1 MATLS
6 YRVYNQDSAD
16 LQVQVG
22 FVGIKTLPTNPLT
35 GTLSYSARKVT
46 FNIGDGVA
54 GSEVDSDYT
63 MTGSATQSNYTFN
76 GINYQVNKT
85 VNDTAKIS
93 AKYANYDHTYT
104 SLSSVLRY
112 EVYDTYTP
120 SFDLQELRNKYGIEV
135 GSRFTYARGIASD
148 VAGGGGGGGGGASG
162 NSQIWY

>member
-1 MATLS
+1 MATIS
-6 YRVYNQDSAD
+6 YRVYNGDSVGIP
-16 LQVQVG
+16 LQLG

-46 FNIGDGVA
+46 FNVGNGAA
-54 GSEVDSDYT
+54 GSEVDSNYS
-63 MTGSATQSNYTFN
+63 MTGTATQSNYSFN
-76 GINYQVNKT
+76 SINYQVNKT
-85 VNDTAKIS
+85 VSDTTKIA

-120 SFDLQELRNKYGIEV
+120 SFNLQELRNKYGIEV

>member
-16 LQVQVG
+16 IQVQVG

-46 FNIGDGVA
+46 FNVGDGVA
-54 GSEVDSDYT
+54 GSEVDSDYS
-63 MTGSATQSNYTFN
+63 MTGSASQSNYSFN
-76 GINYQVNKT
+76 SINYQVNKT
-85 VNDTAKIS
+85 VNASVPIS
-93 AKYANYDHTYT
+93 AKYSNYDHTYT

-112 EVYDTYTP
+112 EVYDVYTP
-120 SFDLQELRNKYGIEV
+120 SFNLQELRNKYGIEV
-135 GSRFTYARGIASD
+135 QDRFTYVRGIASD
-148 VAGGGGGGGGGASG
+148 VAGGGGGGGGASG

>member
-93 AKYANYDHTYT
+93 AKY
-104 SLSSVLRY
+104 
-112 EVYDTYTP
+112 TP

>member
-1 MATLS
+1 MATIS
-6 YRVYNQDSAD
+6 YRVYNGDSVGIP
-16 LQVQVG
+16 LQLG

-46 FNIGDGVA
+46 FNVGNGAA
-54 GSEVDSDYT
+54 GSEVDSNYS
-63 MTGSATQSNYTFN
+63 MTGTATQSNYSFN
-76 GINYQVNKT
+76 SINYQVNKT
-85 VNDTAKIS
+85 VSDTTRIA

-120 SFDLQELRNKYGIEV
+120 SFNLQELRNKYGIEV

-148 VAGGGGGGGGGASG
+148 VAGGGGGGGASG
-162 NSQIWY
+162 NPQIWY

>member
-6 YRVYNQDSAD
+6 YRVYNGDSVGIP
-16 LQVQVG
+16 LQLG

-46 FNIGDGVA
+46 FNVGNGAA
-54 GSEVDSDYT
+54 GSEVDSNYS
-63 MTGSATQSNYTFN
+63 MTGTATQSNYSFN
-76 GINYQVNKT
+76 SINYQVNKT
-85 VNDTAKIS
+85 VSDTTKIA

-112 EVYDTYTP
+112 EVYDAYTP
-120 SFDLQELRNKYGIEV
+120 SFNLQELRSKFGIEV

-148 VAGGGGGGGGGASG
+148 VAGGGGGGGASG
-162 NSQIWY
+162 NPQIWY

>member
-6 YRVYNQDSAD
+6 YRVYNGDSVGIP
-16 LQVQVG
+16 LQLG

-46 FNIGDGVA
+46 FNVGNGAA
-54 GSEVDSDYT
+54 GSEVDSNYS
-63 MTGSATQSNYTFN
+63 MTGTATQSNYSFN
-76 GINYQVNKT
+76 SINYQVNKT
-85 VNDTAKIS
+85 VSDTTKIA

-112 EVYDTYTP
+112 EVYDAYTP
-120 SFDLQELRNKYGIEV
+120 SFNLQELRNKYGIEV